1 LIDIEGLKMDFKE
14 RSNWVAIIGSRE
26 ASDEEL
32 EAAYKLGKICA
43 KKGKIVV
50 SGLAKGIDRAG
61 HEGAIDGGG
70 LTIALVSTPIFMPI
84 YPHENKD
91 LAEKIKKHGCIIH
104 LFNTKPQ
111 WTQKGFTHSQKR
123 LVERSILN
131 AYACPNIVV
140 VKNSSEKITGG
151 TRWAT
156 NYGKK
161 IGHNVYRYDCNGEWH
176 KDPEVEECK
185 IWWEPE
191 LNFEAFLVELSKL

>member
-1 LIDIEGLKMDFKE
+1 MDFKE

-91 LAEKIKKHGCIIH
+91 LAEKIKNMAALFIRLIQSLNGLRKVLRIH
-104 LFNTKPQ
+104 R
-111 WTQKGFTHSQKR
+111 KGLLK
-123 LVERSILN
+123 
-131 AYACPNIVV
+131 
-140 VKNSSEKITGG
+140 
-151 TRWAT
+151 
-156 NYGKK
+156 
-161 IGHNVYRYDCNGEWH
+161 
-176 KDPEVEECK
+176 EV
-185 IWWEPE
+185 
-191 LNFEAFLVELSKL
+191 F